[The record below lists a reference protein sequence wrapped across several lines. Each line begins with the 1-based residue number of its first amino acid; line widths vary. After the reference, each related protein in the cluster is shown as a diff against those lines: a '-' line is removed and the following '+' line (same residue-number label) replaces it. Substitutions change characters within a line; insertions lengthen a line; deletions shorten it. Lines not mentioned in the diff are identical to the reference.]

1 MRSSLQYSFNLLK
14 SITHIFTTLNFHI
27 LQNVNKNT
35 LALFCFN
42 PAILSYN
49 FISFKSHAD
58 VFNDNV
64 QACNLNHF
72 MSVTFFFFQYDD
84 ISLNN
89 CILLSDHGP
98 FKTTVKNSF
107 VYLHYSISFFKFFFF
122 AASFFGVIVS
132 GFYSIL
138 YSTASEQLWSPISV
152 KGSFI
157 SHLKKYLWWSFI
169 SSKVVW

>member
-1 MRSSLQYSFNLLK
+1 M
-14 SITHIFTTLNFHI
+14 
-27 LQNVNKNT
+27 NKNT

-42 PAILSYN
+42 PAILPYN

-107 VYLHYSISFFKFFFF
+107 VYLHYSISFFKIFFFCSF
-122 AASFFGVIVS
+122 LFWYHSFWFLFYIIFYCIWAIMISNFGKRFVHFSSKEIFMMIFYLLQSGLVTFKSIKIFLEVTFLLSFFIIKNHRFLS
-132 GFYSIL
+132 
-138 YSTASEQLWSPISV
+138 
-152 KGSFI
+152 
-157 SHLKKYLWWSFI
+157 
-169 SSKVVW
+169 